1 MGRRGRECGGVG
13 WGVVCF
19 CVGGG
24 RAGGGQPVRAALA
37 QYYRDLSLLSGYGE
51 EEAERAAVQ
60 AVWMESTLVMYE
72 VQDEGSDYG

>member
-1 MGRRGRECGGVG
+1 M
-13 WGVVCF
+13 
-19 CVGGG
+19 
-24 RAGGGQPVRAALA
+24 RAALA